1 MELAELKSKEKS
13 LESDHKKSLNKLHIE
28 YAKSNQLYFAGQAI
42 DNGISRILIDSVEFS
57 GWSFNSPPCCVY
69 YGVEH
74 TRKNQPYKSG
84 RRVGIRQ
91 DSNKIEVVG

>member
-1 MELAELKSKEKS
+1 MELSELKAKEKQ
-13 LESDHKKSLNKLHIE
+13 LENDCKKSLNKLYIE
-28 YAKSNQLYFAGQAI
+28 YAKSNQSYFVGQII
-42 DNGISRILIDSVEFS
+42 DNGISRVLIDNVNFS

-84 RRVGIRQ
+84 KRAGIRQ